1 MEWSEW
7 QGEMMP
13 KPRQKFQFVIT
24 ENVLPEIVGEDH
36 AGEFWFAKDSKQ
48 VYFIARNGA
57 TINLSE
63 LLLNSLPV
71 APARHGKDGVDGAP
85 GVKGEKGSQGLAGRD
100 GAGKDGVNATG
111 IQGPQGRPGK
121 DCVCRT
127 ELAEQRVAGIETSLR
142 DARAETI
149 SLKAQLTT
157 LGATVQGL
165 LDVNKRTG
173 EYIEWLRQRTAARIA
188 AAQGAKQQ

>member
-1 MEWSEW
+1 MSTPPSTPVNKYVMHKRVEDVEKLAANCDTAIRELTARFDR
-7 QGEMMP
+7 QPPRGDKGETGP
-13 KPRQKFQFVIT
+13 AGLSIT
-24 ENVLPEIVGEDH
+24 GP
-36 AGEFWFAKDSKQ
+36 AGRDGKD
-48 VYFIARNGA
+48 
-57 TINLSE
+57 
-63 LLLNSLPV
+63 
-71 APARHGKDGVDGAP
+71 GKDGVGYAGA
-85 GVKGEKGSQGLAGRD
+85 
-100 GAGKDGVNATG
+100 T
-111 IQGPQGRPGK
+111 GPQGRPGK
-121 DCVCRT
+121 DCECKT
-127 ELAEQRVAGIETSLR
+127 ALAEQRIAGIETSLR